1 MQTFGKYKKKKKN
14 TRNMIENVG
23 NKIEENCKTKSINIK
38 AWENIFFFSFDFCSF
53 INIVAVVVLFSN
65 TYYTYIYK
73 ATYTYNTKQ
82 NATYKQNLN

>member
-1 MQTFGKYKKKKKN
+1 MLETKLKKIVKQN
-14 TRNMIENVG
+14 QSILRLE
-23 NKIEENCKTKSINIK
+23 KIY
-38 AWENIFFFSFDFCSF
+38 FFFSFDFCSF